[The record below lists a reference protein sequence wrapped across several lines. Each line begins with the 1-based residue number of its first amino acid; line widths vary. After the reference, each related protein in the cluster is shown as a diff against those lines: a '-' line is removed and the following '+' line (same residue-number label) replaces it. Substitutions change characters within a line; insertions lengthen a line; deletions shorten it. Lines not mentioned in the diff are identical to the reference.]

1 MGDRRLALASASDAA
16 DVAAFASRLLRLDE
30 AAVIRLRQREDGLVG
45 LWGTTGFEVLATR
58 AVFGSLTPADVV
70 CDAHTLADAAGR
82 GDLAID
88 PGFALDSAWRGALPP
103 QSGYRQIDD
112 VPLRTVVDLAQRGA
126 ALAKEPVSGG
136 HGPVTS
142 LLDQVVLEVSDPA
155 GDTSVG
161 VALRSLFALTGMG
174 FARDR
179 NGHAISESSNL
190 DEIAD
195 DEPVRVRA
203 SGTWVRLDARFGA
216 VYQRRGD
223 QFSVTVL

>member
-1 MGDRRLALASASDAA
+1 MGDRELTLASASDAA
-16 DVAAFASRLLRLDE
+16 DVAAFTARLLRLDE
-30 AAVIRLRQREDGLVG
+30 AAVVRLQQRDDGLVG

-58 AVFGSLTPADVV
+58 AVFGSLTPGDVV
-70 CDAHTLADAAGR
+70 CDARTLGGAAGS
-82 GDLAID
+82 GALSID

-103 QSGYRQIDD
+103 QSGYRQVDD
-112 VPLRTVVDLAQRGA
+112 VPLRTIVDLAQRGA
-126 ALAKEPVSGG
+126 ALAKEPIGG
-136 HGPVTS
+136 HGPATS
-142 LLDQVVLEVSDPA
+142 LLDQVVLEVADHS

-179 NGHAISESSNL
+179 NGRAISESSTL
-190 DEIAD
+190 DDIDD

-203 SGTWVRLDARFGA
+203 SGTWIRLDARFGA

-223 QFSVTVL
+223 QFAVTVL